1 MTLDGWYRPDLIEQA
16 RERQEAT
23 ARRLAAEGYIPPPLP
38 VCARRGCSL
47 HAAGVL
53 VFHTPPEEGNIDILT
68 APACLK
74 HAEPIREHF
83 RDACPSR
90 WEPFLDLQ
98 VIRPGVVDPYREA
111 QP

>member
-23 ARRLAAEGYIPPPLP
+23 ARRLAAEGYIPRSPC
-38 VCARRGCSL
+38 CARRGCPLSS
-47 HAAGVL
+47 AGVL
-53 VFHTPPEEGNIDILT
+53 VFHTPPEAGNIDILT
-68 APACLK
+68 VAACPV
-74 HAEPIREHF
+74 HAETIREHF

-90 WEPFLDLQ
+90 FVPFLDIQ
-98 VIRPGVVDPYREA
+98 VIRPGVVDPYRET